1 MLFQKISIP
10 PPHGGHFSFR
20 PRPPWNFHFRGCLSD
35 PPASENLRTIPTW
48 LGTPLE
54 RIVTSKMLL
63 RYTIMRK
70 LIVSAIKREKNPFIH
85 VSTVSYNL
93 NFALERS
100 FLVNV

>member
-20 PRPPWNFHFRGCLSD
+20 PPTPLEFPFQGVLIRPPA
-35 PPASENLRTIPTW
+35 PENLRAFPAW

-70 LIVSAIKREKNPFIH
+70 LIVSAIKREKNPFIR